1 MWERPPGRDPAIAP
15 ATRRDRVER
24 RAPTKRRDREVAPT
38 RRRDRE
44 VAPTQSRDR
53 VELRAPT
60 RRHPVASRRV
70 LGIDPGS
77 RVTGY
82 GIVEISPSGTAYCAS
97 GCIRPRAGSFVE
109 RLGEIYRGVES
120 LIREHRP
127 DEVAIEEV
135 FLATNPAS
143 ALKLGQARG
152 AAIAA
157 AVAGRIGVTEYA
169 ARTVKLAVVGTGK
182 ATKPQVQH
190 MVRVLLA
197 LPGYPSADAAD
208 ALAIAICHVN
218 TARLKAP

>member
-1 MWERPPGRDPAIAP
+1 MG
-15 ATRRDRVER
+15 
-24 RAPTKRRDREVAPT
+24 
-38 RRRDRE
+38 
-44 VAPTQSRDR
+44 
-53 VELRAPT
+53 
-60 RRHPVASRRV
+60 SRRI

-82 GIVEISPSGTAYCAS
+82 GIVEIASSGTAYRAS

-109 RLGEIYRGVES
+109 RLGEIYRGVEA
-120 LIREHRP
+120 LIHEHAP
-127 DEVAIEEV
+127 DEMAIEEV

-157 AVAGRIGVTEYA
+157 AVAGGLPVTEYA
-169 ARTVKLAVVGTGK
+169 ARTVKRAVVGTGK

-190 MVRVLLA
+190 MVRVLLGLSGSPA
-197 LPGYPSADAAD
+197 ADAAD

-218 TARLKAP
+218 TARLTSSQGPFPTS